1 MLKININERISW
13 DEYFNHPFFQQE
25 LSFNYPIFDFKC
37 NLHNQ
42 NIIYFCKTCKLN
54 ICEKCLNQHSSH
66 QFIHFSKIGLNNEEV
81 NQINYLMEDIK
92 NNLNH
97 FKEQLN
103 NIQDLIK
110 LKKI

>member
-1 MLKININERISW
+1 MKEFHGMNILIILFLSNDDKLNDLINKMLKININERISW

-42 NIIYFCKTCKLN
+42 NIIYFCKNCKLN

-66 QFIHFSKIGLNNEEV
+66 KFIIS
-81 NQINYLMEDIK
+81 Q
-92 NNLNH
+92 
-97 FKEQLN
+97 
-103 NIQDLIK
+103 K
-110 LKKI
+110 LD